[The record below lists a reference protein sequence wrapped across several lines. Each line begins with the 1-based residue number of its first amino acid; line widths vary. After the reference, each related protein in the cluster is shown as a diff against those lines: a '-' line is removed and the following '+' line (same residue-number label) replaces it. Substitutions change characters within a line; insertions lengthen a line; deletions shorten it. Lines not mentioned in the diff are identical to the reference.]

1 MTNTLS
7 RRNCLALSSAVA
19 ATTLLP
25 ACSSGGAVPAPMAGT
40 GLASDA
46 PLRDLAAAKGLRF
59 GSAMAARQI
68 QDEQYKQ
75 IILNEC
81 STLVAENEHK
91 WYTINPAPGVWNWA
105 PADALVGFAK
115 ENGLTMRGHALLWH
129 RAQYSPGWIND
140 KDFATAAETEAF
152 VGNYVSKVASR
163 YHPFLYAWDVV
174 NEAVDPETGAFRTT
188 SLSEKMGEEL
198 IDFCFATAY
207 EAAPDTRVV
216 YNDFMSWEDS
226 SALHRSGVLRFL
238 ERLLSRGVPL
248 AGLGLQSHSNY
259 EMPDEY
265 TREKQRNWVAFV
277 DEVVGMGLEIYVTE
291 FDVNDTRMT
300 PDVMYRDQAMASYT
314 RDYFDLML
322 SYPELKE
329 ILIWGMVD
337 DQNWLQGFLPRED
350 GVLKRPTLYDEHYQ
364 PKAMRTAIAEALLA
378 APERPPLG

>member
-1 MTNTLS
+1 MKRNLS
-7 RRNCLALSSAVA
+7 RRDCLAIGTAAA

-25 ACSSGGAVPAPMAGT
+25 GCTTGSASSAITAST
-40 GLASDA
+40 GLAADA

-59 GSAMAARQI
+59 GSAMAARQL
-68 QDEQYKQ
+68 QDAQYKQ

-81 STLVAENEHK
+81 STIVAENEHK

-105 PADALVGFAK
+105 PADALVEFAK
-115 ENGLTMRGHALLWH
+115 AEDLTMRGHALLWH

-140 KDFATAAETEAF
+140 REFTSAAETEAF
-152 VGNYVSKVASR
+152 VGNYVSQVASR

-174 NEAVDPETGAFRTT
+174 NEAIDDQTGEFRQT
-188 SLSEKMGEEL
+188 SLLDKMGEEL
-198 IDFCFATAY
+198 IDFCFATAR
-207 EAAPDTRVV
+207 ENTPDARLV
-216 YNDFMSWEDS
+216 YNDFMSWEDT
-226 SALHRSGVLRFL
+226 SAVHRAGVLRFL
-238 ERLLSRGVPL
+238 ERLLKRGVPVQ
-248 AGLGLQSHSNY
+248 GLGLQSHSNY

-277 DEVVGMGLEIYVTE
+277 DEVVGMGLEIYITE

-300 PDVMYRDQAMASYT
+300 PDIAYRDEAMASYT

-322 SYPELKE
+322 SYPQLKE

-364 PKAMRTAIAEALLA
+364 PKPMRTAIAEALLA
-378 APERPPLG
+378 APERAPLG